1 MAIFTQNTYEFVPLS
16 SANFL
21 QWARGKMGNFYF
33 PLSEFEIQTQTLLR
47 NNPSLNEQEAASTI
61 YFSMLAET
69 PRPSSD
75 ELVFVPYFTDNMSP
89 SQLLSTETK
98 IFDASENGIPHNLKV
113 SPERSGM
120 GGEEFRRIANGLK
133 ENLRWKYPVF
143 SSKDDTSNNELVP
156 IYEAEFVTKSQA
168 WDLNKYKLEL
178 YLSKLGLMEGV
189 KKTLAEQSR
198 AAQAGQAA
206 AQASQAAAAY
216 AAAQAKIAKE
226 KAEAARIEAA
236 RAEAEAKAEA
246 EASAKQ
252 EAEFRQQIE
261 NISNGLPADY
271 KPKRGV
277 WFVVALAAV
286 GIYFVT
292 RGGRNGR

>member
-1 MAIFTQNTYEFVPLS
+1 MAIFTENTYEFVPLS

-47 NNPSLNEQEAASTI
+47 NNPSLSENEAAATI

-69 PRPSSD
+69 PRPSTD
-75 ELVFVPYFTDNMSP
+75 ELVFMPYFTDNMSA

-98 IFDASENGIPHNLKV
+98 IFDASKNGIPHNMKV
-113 SPERSGM
+113 SPERSGT
-120 GGEEFRRIANGLK
+120 GGEEFRRIANGIQK
-133 ENLRWKYPVF
+133 NERWKYPVF
-143 SSKDDTSNNELVP
+143 SSKDDTSNNEIVP
-156 IYEAEFVTKSQA
+156 IYEAGFVPKYEA
-168 WDLNKYKLEL
+168 WDWGKYKLEL
-178 YLSKLGLMEGV
+178 YLSKLGLMDGIN
-189 KKTLAEQSR
+189 KTLAEQSR
-198 AAQAGQAA
+198 KAQAGQAA

-236 RAEAEAKAEA
+236 RAEADAKKEA

-252 EAEFRQQIE
+252 EKEFRKQLE

-271 KPKRGV
+271 KPSKGV
-277 WFVVALAAV
+277 WVAVAV
-286 GIYFVT
+286 AIAGIYFVT
-292 RGGRNGR
+292 RGGKNGR

>member
-1 MAIFTQNTYEFVPLS
+1 MAIFTENKYEFVPIS

-21 QWARGKMGNFYF
+21 QWAHGKIGNFYF

-47 NNPSLNEQEAASTI
+47 NNPSLSENEAAATI

-69 PRPSSD
+69 PRPSTD
-75 ELVFVPYFTDNMSP
+75 ELIFVPYFTDNMSA

-98 IFDASENGIPHNLKV
+98 IFDASKNGIPHSMKV

-120 GGEEFRRIANGLK
+120 GGEDFIRIANGLK
-133 ENLRWKYPVF
+133 QNLRWKYPVF
-143 SSKDDTSNNELVP
+143 SDKDDTSNNELVP
-156 IYEAEFVTKSQA
+156 IYEAEFITKSQA

-178 YLSKLGLMEGV
+178 YLSKLGLMDGIN
-189 KKTLAEQSR
+189 KTIAEQSR
-198 AAQAGQAA
+198 AAQAGAA
-206 AQASQAAAAY
+206 QAQASQAAAAY

-236 RAEAEAKAEA
+236 RAEADAKKEA

-252 EAEFRQQIE
+252 EQEFRKQLE

-271 KPKRGV
+271 KPSKGV
-277 WFVVALAAV
+277 WVVVAVAIA
-286 GIYFVT
+286 GIYFFT
-292 RGGRNGR
+292 KGRK

>member
-1 MAIFTQNTYEFVPLS
+1 MAIFTENKYELVPIS

-21 QWARGKMGNFYF
+21 QWAHGKIGNFYF

-47 NNPSLNEQEAASTI
+47 NNPSLSENEAAATI

-69 PRPSSD
+69 PRPSTD
-75 ELVFVPYFTDNMSP
+75 ELIFVPYFTDNMSA

-98 IFDASENGIPHNLKV
+98 IFDASKNGIPHSMKV
-113 SPERSGM
+113 SPEHSGM
-120 GGEEFRRIANGLK
+120 GGEDFIRIANGLK
-133 ENLRWKYPVF
+133 QNVRWKYPVF
-143 SSKDDTSNNELVP
+143 SDKDDTSNNELVP

-178 YLSKLGLMEGV
+178 YLSKLGLMDGIN
-189 KKTLAEQSR
+189 KTIAEQSR
-198 AAQAGQAA
+198 AAQAGAA
-206 AQASQAAAAY
+206 QAQASQAAAAY

-236 RAEAEAKAEA
+236 RAEAEAKKEA

-252 EAEFRQQIE
+252 EKEFRKKLE
-261 NISNGLPADY
+261 NISNGLPPDY
-271 KPKRGV
+271 KPSKGV
-277 WFVVALAAV
+277 WVAVAV
-286 GIYFVT
+286 AIAGIYFVT
-292 RGGRNGR
+292 KGRK